1 MTQED
6 IQILLQDLGAR
17 LLYGVKVLNTAEGVN
32 NICELDSIM
41 TSRKHKNE
49 IFVSLTL
56 PNDSVMTGIEMVKPY
71 LRQISSM
78 TEEEKRELQQI
89 SGEYISNWFT
99 ADSSL
104 LKWKLDAK
112 TSSIRVTFY
121 NSHHLDW
128 NGLIEKNL
136 ALEAPE
142 NMYI

>member
-1 MTQED
+1 MTKEEND
-6 IQILLQDLGAR
+6 LLLKDLCAR
-17 LLYGVKVLNTAEGVN
+17 LPYGV
-32 NICELDSIM
+32 ICKRYENAYQLVDIDIKRGLVCLLRDEQYVPYSIIFGD
-41 TSRKHKNE
+41 E
-49 IFVSLTL
+49 IKQYIRPLSSIT
-56 PNDSVMTGIEMVKPY
+56 EEEKKE
-71 LRQISSM
+71 LRQIS
-78 TEEEKRELQQI
+78 EEYLDDW
-89 SGEYISNWFT
+89 ST

-112 TSSIRVTFY
+112 TSSIRATFY